1 MQQQAAE
8 KKQLQQLQ
16 NSDAGDGQKRRDSA
30 DGVAEKW
37 RRLDELEANEERR
50 GELDDECV

>member
-8 KKQLQQLQ
+8 KQQLQQLQ
-16 NSDAGDGQKRRDSA
+16 NSDAGDGQKRRDSV
-30 DGVAEKW
+30 DDVAEKW